1 MDKHPIRRKFI
12 DNPYTLSSSTKDDLY
27 IISFYDSK
35 GLLQEIKVNKEIYD
49 LFDENEKYENARFKE
64 YNDYI
69 LSGQYN
75 DEIISKTDSIE
86 DELLNNLIIDDIRK
100 VISSLPTIQKK
111 RIYKYFF
118 QNKTL
123 EQIAKEEN
131 CTKMA
136 VKFSIDRALEKN
148 SKKFKF

>member
-64 YNDYI
+64 YNDHI
-69 LSGQYN
+69 LSVQYN

-136 VKFSIDRALEKN
+136 VKFSIDRALEKI

>member
-12 DNPYTLSSSTKDDLY
+12 DNPYTLSSSKNDDLY
-27 IISFYDSK
+27 IISFIDSN
-35 GLLQEIKVNKEIYD
+35 GIVQNVKVDKEVYD
-49 LFDENEKYENARFKE
+49 LFDENEKFENARFKE
-64 YNDYI
+64 YNDHI

-75 DEIISKTDSIE
+75 DEIISKATSIE
-86 DELLNNLIIDDIRK
+86 DEILNNLIVDDIRK

-123 EQIAKEEN
+123 EQIAEEEK
-131 CTKMA
+131 CTKRA
-136 VKFSIDRALEKN
+136 VKFSIDIALKKI
-148 SKKFKF
+148 SKEFKF

>member
-12 DNPYTLSSSTKDDLY
+12 DNQYTLSSSTKDDLY

>member
-49 LFDENEKYENARFKE
+49 LFDENEKYENVRFKE
-64 YNDYI
+64 YNDHI

-86 DELLNNLIIDDIRK
+86 GELLNNLIIDDIRK

>member
-49 LFDENEKYENARFKE
+49 LFDENEKYENVRFKE
-64 YNDYI
+64 YNDHI

>member
-64 YNDYI
+64 YNDHI
-69 LSGQYN
+69 LSWQYN

-100 VISSLPTIQKK
+100 VIRSLPIIQKK

-136 VKFSIDRALEKN
+136 VKFSIDRALEKI